1 MKACTS
7 ALAAGLL
14 IAVGLLGCAPSD
26 PRERVLEQRARW
38 NVTLLSWAQGR
49 DGTLTLN
56 ARVSGP
62 VNSDL
67 RQLTVRLLLQDAAG
81 NAVDHEWRTLD
92 LSGIE
97 RGGPQDI
104 MLRLTAREVEVE
116 GIGIDT
122 VPAPTA
128 DEIPHIVELDL

>member
-1 MKACTS
+1 MKARHP
-7 ALAAGLL
+7 ALAASLL
-14 IAVGLLGCAPSD
+14 LAVCLTGCGPTD
-26 PRERVLEQRARW
+26 PRQRVLEERARW
-38 NVTLLSWAQGR
+38 NVTLLSWAQGT

-67 RQLTVRLLLQDAAG
+67 QRLTVRVLLQDAAG
-81 NAVDHEWRTLD
+81 NPVDQEWRTLD

-97 RGGPQDI
+97 RGGPEDI
-104 MLRLTAREVEVE
+104 MLRLPAREVGVE

-122 VPAPTA
+122 VPAPDP
-128 DEIPHIVELDL
+128 DEVPHIVELDL

>member
-1 MKACTS
+1 MEAQRPAVVVCLL
-7 ALAAGLL
+7 LAVCLAGC
-14 IAVGLLGCAPSD
+14 GPSD
-26 PRERVLEQRARW
+26 PRARVLEERARW
-38 NVTLLSWAQGR
+38 TVTLLSWAQGQ

-62 VNSDL
+62 VNSKL
-67 RQLTVRLLLQDAAG
+67 ERLTVRLVLQDAAG
-81 NAVDHEWRTLD
+81 DAVDHEWRTLD

-97 RGGPQDI
+97 RGGPEDI
-104 MLRLTAREVEVE
+104 MLRLAARDVGVE

-122 VPAPTA
+122 VPSPAP